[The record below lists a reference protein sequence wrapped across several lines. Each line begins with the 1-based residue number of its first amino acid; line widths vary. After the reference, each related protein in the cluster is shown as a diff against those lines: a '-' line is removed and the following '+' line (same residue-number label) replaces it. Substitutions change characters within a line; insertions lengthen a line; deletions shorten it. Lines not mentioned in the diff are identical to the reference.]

1 MARGFGMTA
10 LRAALGGVAGYGQDV
25 AARREREK
33 LDAEMARQQERQAA
47 MDQVMLQDKGYLS
60 MGQQERAKQTGG
72 AAVLRAALMG
82 ARDQGAIDQGLSAAA
97 PQQTL
102 TLGGQQFTRESPV
115 AAAARAASR
124 SMYEKQQEDKRT
136 KAEKQAAFNADKQ
149 ALVDAGETPER
160 AEAALRTGAKYGDLF
175 MSPSQRDASARGWR
189 ALQQAAERQ
198 AATASGDGGTRS
210 EVASGLQ
217 AMGVARAS
225 SALNLL
231 ESNHRRMEQFE
242 SDVLTGKAQVTA
254 LQMEAARIA
263 MSGQPGAALAESQLA
278 KGVPFIMPAN
288 AKLLQYVRSAKGIA
302 GAVRE
307 ITPRGG
313 SNLMMQMETALS
325 GIGPGGV
332 DAESIEQVREFRRD
346 QLLGVREGVMAL
358 RGQRTGQQAQSTA
371 GEKKTERTGTQSASQ
386 ADGALVQRLRGA
398 GFSGA
403 EIDAYIARGGK

>member
-10 LRAALGGVAGYGQDV
+10 LRAALGGVGGYYEGV
-25 AARREREK
+25 SAEREARRLE
-33 LDAEMARQQERQAA
+33 ERQREL
-47 MDQVMLQDKGYLS
+47 DRIGMLDKGY
-60 MGQQERAKQTGG
+60 MTPEQAGAAKRTGG

-82 ARDQGAIDQGLSAAA
+82 ARDQAAIDQGLSAAA
-97 PQQTL
+97 PQQT
-102 TLGGQQFTRESPV
+102 TTFGGQQYTRETPFSK
-115 AAAARAASR
+115 AAREASR
-124 SMYEKQQEDKRT
+124 ALYEEQEKKKRERADLQQERVRARLEKQYGDEQRV
-136 KAEKQAAFNADKQ
+136 Q
-149 ALVDAGETPER
+149 ALMATGEYTEPQAR
-160 AEAALRTGAKYGDLF
+160 AEVFGGSEAYKP
-175 MSPSQRDASARGWR
+175 MSQQERDASARGWE
-189 ALQQAAERQ
+189 ALRQAAEKKDEDR
-198 AATASGDGGTRS
+198 G
-210 EVASGLQ
+210 EVANGLQ

-231 ESNHRRMEQFE
+231 ESNNRRMEQFE
-242 SDVLTGKAQVTA
+242 SDVLSGKAKVTA

-263 MSGQPGAALAESQLA
+263 MSGQPGAALAEAQLA
-278 KGVPFIMPAN
+278 KGIPMVMPAN

-358 RGQRTGQQAQSTA
+358 RGQRPGQQTEQATTKESTV
-371 GEKKTERTGTQSASQ
+371 RTRTQAKP
-386 ADGALVQRLRGA
+386 VNPYR
-398 GFSGA
+398 
-403 EIDAYIARGGK
+403 

>member
-10 LRAALGGVAGYGQDV
+10 LRAALGGVGGYYEGV
-25 AARREREK
+25 SAEREAK
-33 LDAEMARQQERQAA
+33 RLEEQQRQALERQREL
-47 MDQVMLQDKGYLS
+47 DRIGMLDKGY
-60 MGQQERAKQTGG
+60 MTPEEAGAERGAGG
-72 AAVLRAALMG
+72 AALSRALASASGMLAGRGAPAFGQGIGAGDGTAIVRGMG
-82 ARDQGAIDQGLSAAA
+82 QVG
-97 PQQTL
+97 PQQRA
-102 TLGGQQFTRESPV
+102 TLGGQTFVRAEPESARMRAQELAAGRERMGEERKQ
-115 AAAARAASR
+115 AQART
-124 SMYEKQQEDKRT
+124 EKQQ
-136 KAEKQAAFNADKQ
+136 AFNEQVD
-149 ALVDAGETPER
+149 ALVATGRIKRPD
-160 AEAALRTGAKYGDLF
+160 AEAAVRAGAKYGDLF
-175 MSPSQRDASARGWR
+175 MSPTERDASARGWR

-210 EVASGLQ
+210 EVANGLQ

-231 ESNHRRMEQFE
+231 ESNNRRMEQFE
-242 SDVLTGKAQVTA
+242 SDVLAGKAQVTA

-358 RGQRTGQQAQSTA
+358 RGQRTGQQTEQAPTKEGTA
-371 GEKKTERTGTQSASQ
+371 RTVTQAKP
-386 ADGALVQRLRGA
+386 VNPYR
-398 GFSGA
+398 
-403 EIDAYIARGGK
+403 